1 MLKLLL
7 FTGRRGPLQ
16 VAFTIKEL
24 REMLHIKDCKPCF
37 DLTNFSGMNTKEIV
51 KSLQR
56 PRKRLT
62 ELLFKSVME
71 APTKKQT
78 DLWGENPSKEW
89 HLKLLRSPIE
99 IHADS
104 ENKVSGITLG
114 INR

>member
-1 MLKLLL
+1 M
-7 FTGRRGPLQ
+7 
-16 VAFTIKEL
+16 AFTIKEL

-37 DLTNFSGMNTKEIV
+37 DLTNFTGMNTKEIV

-71 APTKKQT
+71 NPTKKKT
-78 DLWGENPSKEW
+78 DLWGVNPSKEW
-89 HLKLLRSPIE
+89 HLKLLRSPLE

-104 ENKVSGITLG
+104 ERKVSGITLG